1 MNPIV
6 SIIAAVARHKK
17 TDQAVVVN
25 AAPKKTPKRTKF
37 IRANDDIVI
46 GTNNTLPWHL
56 PGDLRHFK
64 SLTLGKPIIMGRRTF
79 DSIGKPLPGRTN
91 IVVTRNPDFHPKGVK
106 VSASLEDAL
115 AIAREANS
123 NEIFIIGGAQ
133 IYDQSI
139 QMGVVKRMYL
149 TEVDK
154 DVEGD
159 AFFPKFARRKWKE
172 TKRKSATP
180 LFHKANNERFDFVCY
195 ERTED

>member
-17 TDQAVVVN
+17 TDQAVVIN
-25 AAPKKTPKRTKF
+25 ARKI
-37 IRANDDIVI
+37 IRVKDKVVI
-46 GTNNTLPWHL
+46 GTNNALPWHL

-64 SLTLGKPIIMGRRTF
+64 SLTLGKPVIMGRRTF

-91 IVVTRNPDFHPKGVK
+91 IVVTRNPDFHPEGVK
-106 VSASLEDAL
+106 VSASLKDAL
-115 AIAREANS
+115 AIARETDS
-123 NEIFIIGGAQ
+123 DEIFIIGGAQ
-133 IYDQSI
+133 IYREAI
-139 QMGVVKRMYL
+139 RTGIVKRMYL

-159 AFFPKFARRKWKE
+159 AFFPKFVRREWKE
-172 TKRKSATP
+172 TNRKSATQ
-180 LFHKANNERFDFVCY
+180 LFDKANNERFDFVCY